1 MRTSYCRRIL
11 AFAAILLSTW
21 LAAGTAAQ
29 TQAPSPNA
37 FPMSLGTSWVYRG
50 IVHWSNGRVG
60 GATTKVTWKT
70 EVRKVIR
77 RGRLLAAVISGF
89 PSDLD
94 LSDGDPKPG
103 TSLLIRTSMEDYY
116 LIGADAAQEGI
127 KTLGASNA
135 SLDGLLNADDL
146 FLHLPLKPGAKFCG
160 AESMARDDD
169 MYCWMVSS
177 VGQISLNDVKGL
189 PPGTHEAY
197 EIRYATNPD
206 DTTYKFVS
214 GVGIVSY
221 EYHHHGT
228 IADTELKLVEFHPGK
243 WISFLRP

>member
-1 MRTSYCRRIL
+1 MRTSCCRYTL
-11 AFAAILLSTW
+11 AFVAILVSVW
-21 LAAGTAAQ
+21 LVAGTAAQ
-29 TQAPSPNA
+29 TSAPSTDA
-37 FPMSLGTSWVYRG
+37 FPMREGTHWIYRG
-50 IVHWSNGRVG
+50 IVRWSNGREG
-60 GATTKVTWKT
+60 GAVTKVTWKT

-77 RGRLLAAVISGF
+77 RGRLLAAVINGF

-103 TSLLIRTSMEDYY
+103 ASLLIRTSTEDYY

-127 KTLGASNA
+127 KTLGAGNA
-135 SLDGLLNADDL
+135 PIDGLLNADDL
-146 FLHLPLKPGAKFCG
+146 FLHLPLKPGAKFCDAAG
-160 AESMARDDD
+160 MARDDG
-169 MYCWMVSS
+169 MYCWVVSS
-177 VGQISLNDVKGL
+177 VDQISLNDVKGL
-189 PPGTHEAY
+189 PPGTREAY

-221 EYHHHGT
+221 EYHHHGS